1 MFLSGCLRTC
11 VLLGVFCGVCARV
24 VAAPPSFK
32 IAQVY
37 SNIDGSLQFI
47 RLTESEGLNGQNH
60 FAGLTLTST
69 RGGVTKTYTFTSDLV
84 TDQTAHLSIVVAAS
98 DYGKLPVV
106 VGGTSYNDGT
116 AYNCCYIPEFASMPL
131 RFVATN
137 GATLDFAGVDQF
149 TYSSLPTDGISALYR
164 DGAIRRAAVPGNGR
178 CYAAVGCRAEY
189 DISQA
194 YVFAIEYYN
203 AALDHYFLSAS
214 APDIDALDSG
224 LIKGWHRTGA
234 SFFVAGMPNGYPGL
248 AKPVCRFYIP
258 PDQGNSHFLS
268 ASEQECADVHSKFP
282 DFLQE
287 TDAAFYVA
295 IPDLTTGQC
304 PPDLD
309 LNGLDQLVPMYR
321 LWNQRADSNHRYTT
335 DLRIRAQMID
345 RGYVAEG
352 YGPMGVS
359 MCVP

>member
-1 MFLSGCLRTC
+1 MFLSRC
-11 VLLGVFCGVCARV
+11 VGPYVALALFAAVSAGA

-47 RLTESEGLNGQNH
+47 RLTESDGRNDQHH

-69 RGGVTKTYTFTSDLV
+69 HNGVTKTYTFPNDLA
-84 TDQTAHLSIVVAAS
+84 TDKTAHLSIVVAAS
-98 DYGKLPVV
+98 NYGKLPIV
-106 VGGTSYNDGT
+106 VGGTSYNDG
-116 AYNCCYIPEFASMPL
+116 AYNCCFVPDFASMPV
-131 RFVATN
+131 RFIATD

-149 TYSSLPTDGISALYR
+149 TYSSLPTDGLRALNR
-164 DGAIRRAAVPGNGR
+164 DGSIVRATVPGHGR
-178 CYAAVGCRAEY
+178 CYIGVGCRDEY

-214 APDIDALDSG
+214 APDIDKLDSG
-224 LIKGWHRTGA
+224 PFQDWQRTGA
-234 SFFVAGMPNGYPGL
+234 MFYVAGTPNGYPGL
-248 AKPVCRFYIP
+248 AQPVCRFYIP
-258 PDQGNSHFLS
+258 PDQGDSHFLS
-268 ASEQECADVHSKFP
+268 ASAQECAEVRNKFP
-282 DFLQE
+282 AFMRE
-287 TDAAFYVA
+287 TEAAFYVA
-295 IPDLTTGQC
+295 LPDPATGQC
-304 PPDLD
+304 PLDLD
-309 LNGLDQLVPMYR
+309 LNGLDYLVPMYR

-335 DLRIRAQMID
+335 DVRIRAQMIE

-352 YGPMGVS
+352 YGPMGVA